1 MGFCSLPRG
10 IVVGTPLTRYQSSH
24 IVPQEGLWWPF
35 IFPVNGIDPQKS
47 CDNASGNSIH
57 LRVYFHLEKR
67 TQLLNEISNSAFS
80 QCILYT
86 ETMIYEGS

>member
-1 MGFCSLPRG
+1 MGFCSLPCG

-47 CDNASGNSIH
+47 GDNAYRNSIH
-57 LRVYFHLEKR
+57 LWFLSVSWKENATFKWDK
-67 TQLLNEISNSAFS
+67 
-80 QCILYT
+80 
-86 ETMIYEGS
+86 